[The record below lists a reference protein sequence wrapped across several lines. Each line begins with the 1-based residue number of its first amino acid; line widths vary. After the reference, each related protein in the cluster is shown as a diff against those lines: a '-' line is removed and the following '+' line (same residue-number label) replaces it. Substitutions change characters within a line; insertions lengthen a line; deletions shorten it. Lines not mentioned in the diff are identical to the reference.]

1 MDRSTGKTM
10 DCYVEFYSTPDAR
23 ACANSL
29 GLRPHGQN
37 RIGDRVIDI
46 HLSSQE
52 DLLKELFPKAKN
64 VSWEGGR
71 PKVMET
77 KEMFNSGFKTFVSA
91 EELGNLV
98 RHAEQ
103 PHRVRDYHNLNDDS
117 MSQDADFLQSNYT
130 QRSPQRTYE
139 SLISLLAKF
148 PWYDVSHYTLATRNQ
163 IFQATRTML
172 HILSINLRKAY
183 NTPTSCTSPLSM
195 FGSPSK
201 HGHSTSFGG
210 TPLLT
215 EQLLKDLL
223 MAGLNAP
230 GLSEKQ
236 RWELFQMSD
245 YARHHF
251 RVSPLLQY
259 WPWEGLSRKAHVDED
274 VVEVRNRRLSSPH
287 LPCSPYPF

>member
-1 MDRSTGKTM
+1 M

-37 RIGDRVIDI
+37 RIGERVIDI
-46 HLSSQE
+46 QLSSQE
-52 DLLKELFPKAKN
+52 ELLKELFPKAKN
-64 VSWEGGR
+64 VSWEGGS
-71 PKVMET
+71 PKVVET

-91 EELGNLV
+91 EELGCLV

-103 PHRVRDYHNLNDDS
+103 PHR
-117 MSQDADFLQSNYT
+117 SNYT

-139 SLISLLAKF
+139 SIISLLAKF
-148 PWYDVSHYTLATRNQ
+148 PWYDVRNYTLATRNQ

-183 NTPTSCTSPLSM
+183 TTPSSASTI
-195 FGSPSK
+195 FDSPSK
-201 HGHSTSFGG
+201 HGHSASFGG

-230 GLSEKQ
+230 GFSEKQ
-236 RWELFQMSD
+236 HWELYQMSE
-245 YARHHF
+245 YARQHF
-251 RVSPLLQY
+251 RMSPLLQH
-259 WPWEGLSRKAHVDED
+259 WPWEVLSRKPHVEED
-274 VVEVRNRRLSSPH
+274 VVEVSTSNPFLVV
-287 LPCSPYPF
+287 LP